1 MSGNPVYRVSASFGS
16 RKKKSKTPIRRDLG
30 DAYEDSVGY
39 RLATEGSATLSYQ
52 DLLDLET
59 PQERCPSRSTIAT
72 LTTRPR
78 NGSYSTMQSHYDP
91 VRAPLAV
98 SQQTSASAVRDM
110 ALRKGRPTI
119 HDVIRQP
126 GLDSPAPANTT
137 ETHARSQRLGLSSL
151 FSRKKEP
158 KMEHAALKKPMPA
171 QSTSS
176 PLPDHI
182 IEGRS
187 DPLRLPSLASYG
199 STTSLQQVASA
210 SGDIA
215 KAATIQQNMH
225 ESTKVNV
232 RRPRKGIQ
240 HWFDALDDSDEDENQ
255 YHSYAIALE
264 SPTESAAAPAFRPSL
279 GPSRSRGAP
288 TSRISPA
295 NEQHKSDYFAFE
307 DSPKPKSA
315 TKPLPLPPVLDPVEQ
330 VRAQSRARNESRRAM
345 RENDFNEV
353 SVLALSSSSEDEFEP
368 QTLNNWAQ
376 GRESFDNFSDISGQ
390 QRSMA
395 SLMVPERNPLRE
407 STLSARTAQTTMTSG
422 TIPIIHDEDVP
433 HIDPSFFNRTP
444 LPPTRSTRT
453 SHSSDPIRQL
463 HSQTYDPR
471 RGPQRQIRPILHSRN
486 QSDTSSSE
494 RESPAARIMA
504 VTEEEMVLLEMMR
517 RKRAA
522 MQKDGE
528 RPSTALRQ
536 EPEIRTLAS
545 TLSRTSTN
553 QSGSSSLITRSRSD
567 SGSDLRTRTQLHL
580 DSPDGTIFPTP
591 PSSNGQSHVR
601 PSAFRKGSYTSS
613 LTSQLVTEEDESLSQ
628 RSGHVPTVSP
638 LSFTSHAGSVLSGHL
653 SPAPSGPLPALPGAP
668 PPIPARSASRSP
680 PDLPPQPSYF
690 PVPPRTAPAPTTA
703 LPSLPHPAS
712 AKPTARP
719 PLAGLITDVSTP
731 THTSLPT
738 EPIELPASAPSPS
751 LRPPPSSY
759 RTTPSQTNETAAAKE
774 TQKRLGTGPL
784 PASYLEAEQ
793 EAKNIPLPNLRFSSI
808 DLLPMPMPMPAPVPV
823 VGGRPATA
831 GPTTTGGVGATA
843 SPRRKDGDGDT
854 DRSPSPSI
862 SGSGSRG
869 STAESLSTCTWRT
882 SPSTAASTWEAR
894 TPETK
899 MTFTT
904 ADTVDAPTNFADG
917 ELDGFVDGLGIV
929 SGKEK
934 GKVMGRKEGMGKM
947 AGKGV
952 KRGSADSVDSVEDD
966 VLAAWGALGGGRY

>member
-1 MSGNPVYRVSASFGS
+1 
-16 RKKKSKTPIRRDLG
+16 
-30 DAYEDSVGY
+30 
-39 RLATEGSATLSYQ
+39 
-52 DLLDLET
+52 
-59 PQERCPSRSTIAT
+59 
-72 LTTRPR
+72 
-78 NGSYSTMQSHYDP
+78 MQSHYDP

-545 TLSRTSTN
+545 TLSPASRQPRRHHLPHSTE
-553 QSGSSSLITRSRSD
+553 QQWSKPRAAVRIPQGKLHFVSHVATRDRGGRKPLPAQRPRPD
-567 SGSDLRTRTQLHL
+567 RLAPQLHL
-580 DSPDGTIFPTP
+580 PRRQRPERPSLARTQRTP
-591 PSSNGQSHVR
+591 PSSTRRSAPNPRALGIALSTR
-601 PSAFRKGSYTSS
+601 P
-613 LTSQLVTEEDESLSQ
+613 
-628 RSGHVPTVSP
+628 
-638 LSFTSHAGSVLSGHL
+638 
-653 SPAPSGPLPALPGAP
+653 PAPAL
-668 PPIPARSASRSP
+668 
-680 PDLPPQPSYF
+680 
-690 PVPPRTAPAPTTA
+690 
-703 LPSLPHPAS
+703 
-712 AKPTARP
+712 
-719 PLAGLITDVSTP
+719 
-731 THTSLPT
+731 
-738 EPIELPASAPSPS
+738 
-751 LRPPPSSY
+751 
-759 RTTPSQTNETAAAKE
+759 
-774 TQKRLGTGPL
+774 
-784 PASYLEAEQ
+784 
-793 EAKNIPLPNLRFSSI
+793 
-808 DLLPMPMPMPAPVPV
+808 LLP
-823 VGGRPATA
+823 RPATHSA
-831 GPTTTGGVGATA
+831 RPDDRA
-843 SPRRKDGDGDT
+843 SEPPPPRLRET
-854 DRSPSPSI
+854 HRQTP
-862 SGSGSRG
+862 SRG
-869 STAESLSTCTWRT
+869 LNNRRLDPYPHLPPHRT
-882 SPSTAASTWEAR
+882 NRTPRLRALALPPSTTVEL
-894 TPETK
+894 PH
-899 MTFTT
+899 
-904 ADTVDAPTNFADG
+904 DTQPN
-917 ELDGFVDGLGIV
+917 
-929 SGKEK
+929 K
-934 GKVMGRKEGMGKM
+934 
-947 AGKGV
+947 
-952 KRGSADSVDSVEDD
+952 
-966 VLAAWGALGGGRY
+966 